1 MKMSTYCQ
9 SCSEPVKT
17 PGFCRSCAS
26 EFHNQVPDPAL
37 QEDLDEYDAID
48 RALDIKDETGWER
61 YRREYWEDVEREW
74 ETSMEPDFDD
84 YPIYDEYPY

>member
-17 PGFCRSCAS
+17 PGVCKSCAVTLRK
-26 EFHNQVPDPAL
+26 EEKDT
-37 QEDLDEYDAID
+37 QESV
-48 RALDIKDETGWER
+48 DIADDGWER

-84 YPIYDEYPY
+84 YPVYDEYPY

>member
-1 MKMSTYCQ
+1 MSTYCQ

-17 PGFCRSCAS
+17 PGVCKSCAVTLRK
-26 EFHNQVPDPAL
+26 EEKDT
-37 QEDLDEYDAID
+37 QESV
-48 RALDIKDETGWER
+48 DIADDGWER

>member
-1 MKMSTYCQ
+1 MSTYCQ

-17 PGFCRSCAS
+17 PGVCKSCAVTLRK
-26 EFHNQVPDPAL
+26 EEKDT
-37 QEDLDEYDAID
+37 QESV
-48 RALDIKDETGWER
+48 DIADDGWER

-84 YPIYDEYPY
+84 YPVYDEYPY